1 MGDINLLKSPS
12 GASDYNVTD
21 EFTAPAGEI
30 MTFFFLL
37 VTAGEGRSCDALLHL
52 HLIQVTTRGLL
63 TIIYINAIIIR
74 HSQRG
79 NYEIESVS

>member
-30 MTFFFLL
+30 MTFFFSWSPLGK
-37 VTAGEGRSCDALLHL
+37 VEAAMHFF
-52 HLIQVTTRGLL
+52 
-63 TIIYINAIIIR
+63 IYTLYR
-74 HSQRG
+74 
-79 NYEIESVS
+79 